1 MHIVNEASCL
11 NRSEQNDLARLIER
25 ERRTMKT
32 LPGLIFSGC
41 FFLAASAV
49 PAWLN
54 AEDPTA
60 EQLTFFEQ
68 KIRPVLAENCYK
80 CHSARAKKLKAELR
94 LDSRAGLLKGG
105 ETGPVVVP
113 GKPEARLLI
122 RAVVYLDSELEMPPT
137 KKLPDR
143 VIADLQEWIRMGAPW
158 PEEKP
163 STGDK
168 TETGSRDWDKLRL
181 ESWAFRPITKPTP
194 PQTKN
199 PDLVNNPID
208 SFVLEKIEARGLKPL
223 GKAAGRVLLRR
234 IYIDLTGLPPTPAEV
249 EAFLGDKRPDALNH
263 VVDSLLD
270 SPHYGERW
278 ARHWRDTARY
288 SDGLGGCGDNGPL
301 PGAWHYR
308 DWVVDCFNRDLPYD
322 QFVKHQIAGDL
333 IDEPLAF
340 YGTGFFAIGP
350 NYKSDGGDPEAK
362 AQAEAET
369 LADRIDTFSRA
380 FLGLT
385 VQCARCHDHIFDPI
399 PQKDYYS
406 IAGIF
411 KNSKSHKRPAA
422 SAEITKRFNE
432 HQKAIKGLEEKI
444 KNWNNQNTPDP
455 DGKLDKSELTKLQ
468 QELQRLKTTIPKKP
482 GGEVHVLAESGNK
495 DMHVAIRGDLRKK
508 GELAPRRFLT
518 IMAGEKG
525 PTFKQGSGR
534 KELAEAM
541 FEAGK
546 PLASRVMVNR
556 IWQYHFGH
564 GLVRTPSNFGKLG
577 ERPSHP
583 ELLDWLASAF
593 EESGWSIKHLHRLI
607 ISSAT
612 YQRSSGFNQD
622 NFDSDGDNRL
632 LWRMSP
638 RRMEIEAWRDSLLAV
653 TGELDRTIGGKPT
666 DKIFDVKRRT
676 LYTTIS
682 RNGDRFA
689 SDEFLRLFDF
699 PSPSSTAP
707 KRITST
713 VPQQYLFM
721 LNSPFMIARAKA
733 LSERLQKEEKDDKA
747 RIELAYALL
756 YGRPPAKVEIQIGLG
771 FLSGKE
777 GKIPRFQQYAQVLLS
792 AHEFIQVR

>member
-1 MHIVNEASCL
+1 MHTVNEAKYL
-11 NRSEQNDLARLIER
+11 GRSEQNDLARLIER

-32 LPGLIFSGC
+32 LPRLIFSGC
-41 FFLAASAV
+41 FLLVASAV

-94 LDSRAGLLKGG
+94 LDSRTGLLKGG

-113 GKPEARLLI
+113 GKPEASLLI

-181 ESWAFRPITKPTP
+181 ASWAFRPITKPAP

-208 SFVLEKIEARGLKPL
+208 SFVLEEIEARGLKPL
-223 GKAAGRVLLRR
+223 GKADERVLLRR

-278 ARHWRDTARY
+278 ARHWLDTARY
-288 SDGLGGCGDNGPL
+288 SDGLGGFGDNGPL

-385 VQCARCHDHIFDPI
+385 VQCARCHDHKFDPI

-406 IAGIF
+406 IAGVF

-432 HQKAIKGLEEKI
+432 HQKAIKELEEKI
-444 KNWNNQNTPDP
+444 KNWNNQNKPDP

-468 QELQRLKTTIPKKP
+468 QELQQLKKTIPKKP

-577 ERPSHP
+577 EKPSHP

-707 KRITST
+707 KRVTST

-756 YGRPPAKVEIQIGLG
+756 YGRPPTKDEIQIGLG